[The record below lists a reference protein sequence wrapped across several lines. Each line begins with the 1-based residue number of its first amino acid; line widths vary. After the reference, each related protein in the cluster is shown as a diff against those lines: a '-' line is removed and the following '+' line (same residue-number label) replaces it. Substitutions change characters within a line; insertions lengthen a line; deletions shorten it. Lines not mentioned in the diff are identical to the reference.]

1 MRHRYIFCGSAVG
14 TDKLS
19 DFRLIA
25 KLVDRRIERGWWHC
39 VRVNIP
45 DDVELEHWNGD
56 SYSTTTCE
64 KTLEEVGYDCYIRY
78 RNKWLKVNELKP
90 YEPCDWSDVLE
101 YGYGIML
108 VNKIGYGTSED
119 YGKWWRGEFD
129 DIDPHVPFGVQDKET
144 KLVLQPKGDSFH
156 NYSHYMNQDWFKLF
170 HEINNL

>member
-19 DFRLIA
+19 EFRLIA
-25 KLVDRRIERGWWHC
+25 KLVDRRIERGWRHC

-56 SYSTTTCE
+56 SHSTTRCE

-90 YEPCDWSDVLE
+90 YKPCDWSSVLE

-108 VNKIGYGTSED
+108 VNNIGYGTSED
-119 YGKWWRGEFD
+119 YGKWWRHEYD
-129 DIDPHVPFGVQDKET
+129 DIDPHVPFSVQDKET
-144 KLVLQPKGDSFH
+144 KLILQPKGDSFH
-156 NYSHYMNQDWFKLF
+156 NYSYYMNQDWFKLF
-170 HEINNL
+170 HEINEL